1 MDTIILDIKDIKG
14 NSTIKG
20 YEDKIILMSFS
31 IGISLPIGLDVA
43 NTERTMGRPNFSEFS
58 FSKISDQ
65 STTALYSACTQGT
78 KLGDATL
85 LIGRNENGEFMPHMK
100 YVMKNAMI
108 SNVSSSGGGDMVD
121 SFSIHFTGVT
131 AEYTQQNV
139 DSSKKGTASFG
150 WDISKNEA
158 ISS

>member
-1 MDTIILDIKDIKG
+1 MDTIILDIKDVKG

-20 YEDKIILMSFS
+20 YEDKIILTSFALGITLS
-31 IGISLPIGLDVA
+31 IGVDSA

-58 FSKISDQ
+58 FSKYSDQ
-65 STTALYSACTQGT
+65 STTALYSACAQGT

-85 LIGRNENGEFMPHMK
+85 LIGRNENGEFMLQMK

-108 SNVSSSGGGDMVD
+108 SMINSSGGGEMQDA
-121 SFSIHFTGVT
+121 FSIHFTGVT

-139 DSSKKGTASFG
+139 DSSKKGTTSFG
-150 WDISKNEA
+150 WDLAKNEA